1 MSECVLRLIPAP
13 AVVSV
18 PWIRDYQSP
27 EEKPPGGMRF
37 LLITWFV
44 PFNDGTVVLISGL
57 NPSPVIGLP
66 LLSAKEAT
74 RIRVMFIA
82 SVQNKCEQIKG
93 HFIKSAKNIKTK
105 SSATWILNHIKT
117 GCPSIF
123 LIPFR
128 ELAIFRGRW
137 YPLTLTASSFGS
149 HPINFL
155 APAPPPH
162 TIMSFEMQPS
172 PVTGLRR
179 RKEEVSR
186 DR

>member
-74 RIRVMFIA
+74 RIRVQFIA
-82 SVQNKCEQIKG
+82 GVQNKCEQIKG
-93 HFIKSAKNIKTK
+93 KFIKSANNIKTK
-105 SSATWILNHIKT
+105 SSATWIKLYQNWMSLYLSDT
-117 GCPSIF
+117 FPRTSD
-123 LIPFR
+123 LS
-128 ELAIFRGRW
+128 W
-137 YPLTLTASSFGS
+137 PLVSLDTNSLFVW
-149 HPINFL
+149 L
-155 APAPPPH
+155 APHQFLGTSATAPH
-162 TIMSFEMQPS
+162 HH
-172 PVTGLRR
+172 VL
-179 RKEEVSR
+179 
-186 DR
+186 